1 MQTLPPTS
9 NVITTIPDANI
20 VRRQIA
26 ERSAELRLLR
36 KLLRVAESR
45 NRLMPLVGQ
54 QGVSRG

>member
-1 MQTLPPTS
+1 VQILPPTS
-9 NVITTIPDANI
+9 NVITTIPDANT

-45 NRLMPLVGQ
+45 NRLMPLVEQ
-54 QGVSRG
+54 QEVRRG